1 MKVDRKIFSVSS
13 GFKDTTSKEEYWL
26 SQSPQDRIRHIE
38 TLRRINYG
46 SRATE
51 RLQRFFELVHTF
63 FPNKRIKFLFLAYGS
78 ITHMTGVN
86 LYIIPQYEKFV
97 LYIRF

>member
-1 MKVDRKIFSVSS
+1 MLSLNMKVDRNIFSVSS
-13 GFKDTTSKEEYWL
+13 GFVDETSKEYWL

-51 RLQRFFELVHTF
+51 RLQRFFEIAQ
-63 FPNKRIKFLFLAYGS
+63 R
-78 ITHMTGVN
+78 
-86 LYIIPQYEKFV
+86 
-97 LYIRF
+97 